1 MTRPIDP
8 AEFQRL
14 TKRLPFRALLES
26 GRSRVRLSWHL
37 SSHLSWRLSW
47 RKSLALAIAVLLIGA
62 AGFYGHYYWTVGRF
76 LQSTDD
82 AYVQA
87 DSTIVAPKVAG
98 YLSQVLVEDNQPVKA
113 GQLLAK
119 IDDRDYQTALAQ
131 AAADVESAQADID
144 NVQAAQQQQ
153 QAVIA
158 QARATVVVDQANLT
172 FAEQDNTRY
181 GSLALTGSGT
191 VQMAQQTLAKRDT
204 SRATLMRDTAA
215 VTAAEHQV
223 DILQAQLAKDRAILA
238 HDQAVRDQAQLN
250 LGYTSIVAP
259 IDGVVGNRSLRIGQL
274 VQAGTQLMAVVPLTS
289 TYIVANFE
297 ETQLGGIHA
306 GEPVDIVVDT
316 FSGATVKGHV
326 DSIAPASGQEFALL
340 PPDNATGNFT
350 KIVQRIPVKI
360 TIDASDPLRGSL
372 RPGMS
377 VTPIVDTKATVIAQQ
392 PSLASN
398 QPNDLRRAQPRAERE
413 VPSAER
419 AVPSAER
426 AQP

>member
-8 AEFQRL
+8 AELRSL
-14 TKRLPFRALLES
+14 TKRPPFRAMLAS
-26 GRSRVRLSWHL
+26 GRSRVGF
-37 SSHLSWRLSW
+37 SWRFSW
-47 RKSLALAIAVLLIGA
+47 RRSLALAIAVILAGA
-62 AGFYGHYYWTVGRF
+62 AAFYGHYYWTVGRF

-119 IDDRDYQTALAQ
+119 IDDRDYRTALAQ

-144 NVQAAQQQQ
+144 NVQAALQQQ

-158 QARATVVVDQANLT
+158 QARATVVVDQASLT
-172 FAEQDNTRY
+172 FAEQDSTRY
-181 GSLALTGSGT
+181 GSLAQTGAGT
-191 VQMAQQTLAKRDT
+191 VQMAQQTLAKRDMA
-204 SRATLMRDTAA
+204 RATLARDTAA
-215 VTAAEHQV
+215 VTAVEHQV
-223 DILQAQLAKDRAILA
+223 DILQAQLAKDRAIFQ

-259 IDGVVGNRSLRIGQL
+259 IDGVVGNRSLRVGQF

-297 ETQLGGIHA
+297 ETQLGNIHA
-306 GEPVDIVVDT
+306 GEPVDIIVDT
-316 FSGATVKGHV
+316 YSGTTVKGHV
-326 DSIAPASGQEFALL
+326 DSVAPASGQEFALL

-360 TIDASDPLRGSL
+360 TIDAGDPLRGSL

-377 VTPIVDTKATVIAQQ
+377 VTPTINTNAPVTAEQ
-392 PSLASN
+392 PSLAFN
-398 QPNDLRRAQPRAERE
+398 QPKGLQRVERAE
-413 VPSAER
+413 P
-419 AVPSAER
+419 
-426 AQP
+426 